1 MVVLTAETCWA
12 LNEYWIYNQISGIKL
27 VSLYSTIKMM
37 HGPINI
43 RCILHCSKRPW
54 LVRNWLFFLVS
65 ANLCLSSFVS
75 LWRLQLVY
83 VLYTFSFCPMQSSVF
98 FQYKHQKFNILCSH
112 SLVASTSR
120 VQQKKQNYCQSAKED
135 TEICRNNFITSITDD
150 VPQQYVLFCLQ
161 TLLCL
166 PIRSVVLA
174 KQSSL
179 VFASLCHAF

>member
-1 MVVLTAETCWA
+1 MLYKCICWWIVEVILRNARCNDEMHFTLFETSVV
-12 LNEYWIYNQISGIKL
+12 GKKL
-27 VSLYSTIKMM
+27 A
-37 HGPINI
+37 
-43 RCILHCSKRPW
+43 
-54 LVRNWLFFLVS
+54 FFLVS